1 MAARVEG
8 VVRPYDLI
16 RKKRDGGELAAD
28 EIAFLVDGYVR
39 GEVPDYQ
46 VSAWLM
52 AVYFRG
58 MTDRETAELTLAMAR
73 SGRMLDLRS
82 IPGVKV
88 DKHSSGGVGDKTSL
102 VLVPLVASCGVPVP
116 KMSGRGLGHTGGTVD
131 KLEAIPGLRTE
142 VAVEAFVEQVRQ
154 VGCAIVGQSPELVP
168 ADKKLYA
175 LRDVTATVDSV
186 PLIASSIMS
195 KKIAGGADAIVL
207 DVKTGSGAFLK
218 DVREARVLAQA
229 MVAIGRAL
237 GRATV
242 ALITDMDQ
250 PLGHAVGNA
259 LEVQEAVATLRGEG
273 PGDLTELCLALGAEM
288 LRLGGRVGDQE
299 EGRALLRG
307 QLRTGEG
314 FRKFVEMVRAQGGD
328 VASVEEPSRLPAA
341 PVTVEVRADQA
352 GYVQAMDAETVG
364 RVAMALGAGRARKE
378 DPVDPA
384 VGVTVLAKK
393 GSRVSPGD
401 VLALVHARSRQAAEA
416 VVPVLLQAYRV
427 GPTPPQARPLVHDRV
442 G

>member
-1 MAARVEG
+1 M
-8 VVRPYDLI
+8 RPYDLI
-16 RKKRDGGELAAD
+16 RKKRDGAELTA
-28 EIAFLVDGYVR
+28 EELAFLVDGFVR
-39 GEVPDYQ
+39 GEVADYQ

-73 SGRMLDLRS
+73 SGRMLDLS
-82 IPGVKV
+82 GIPGVKV

-116 KMSGRGLGHTGGTVD
+116 KMSGRGLGHTGGTLD
-131 KLEAIPGLRTE
+131 KLESIPGLRTE
-142 VAVEAFVEQVRQ
+142 VDVDAFLDQVRR
-154 VGCAIVGQSPELVP
+154 VGCAIVGQTADLVP

-218 DVREARVLAQA
+218 DVEGARALARA
-229 MVAIGRAL
+229 MVAIGNRL
-237 GRATV
+237 GRQTV

-259 LEVQEAVATLRGEG
+259 LEVREAVATLRGEG

-288 LRLGGRVGDQE
+288 LRLGGRVRDE
-299 EGRALLRG
+299 DEGRRLLLER
-307 QLRTGEG
+307 LRDGG
-314 FRKFVEMVRAQGGD
+314 GLRRFQEMVRAQGGD
-328 VASVEEPSRLPAA
+328 PAVAEEPDRLPSA
-341 PVTVEVRADQA
+341 PVTVEVHCPEE
-352 GYVQAMDAETVG
+352 GYVQAMDAEAVG
-364 RVAMALGAGRARKE
+364 RAAMVLGAGRARKDDRI
-378 DPVDPA
+378 DPS
-384 VGVTVLAKK
+384 VGLVVLAKT
-393 GSRVSPGD
+393 GTRVSRGD
-401 VLALVHARSRQAAEA
+401 VLALVHARTREEAEA
-416 VVPVLLQAYRV
+416 AVPGVLQAYRI
-427 GPTPPQARPLVHDRV
+427 GATAPRPRPLVYGRV
-442 G
+442 V